1 MSGESS
7 SGESSSGDSSSES
20 RTHLPSR
27 VDQMECKLPN
37 RQDDD
42 LMLAATAMGGH
53 GPSPDE
59 AVEDTKVDV
68 EVVEEGEEAET
79 AGPVPSS
86 SKERADLSPA
96 TY

>member
-20 RTHLPSR
+20 RTHLLSH

-37 RQDDD
+37 RQDDG
-42 LMLAATAMGGH
+42 LVPAATAACGH
-53 GPSPDE
+53 SPSPDE
-59 AVEDTKVDV
+59 AAEDTEVDV

-79 AGPVPSS
+79 AGLVPSS